1 MIELS
6 SEIVILKL
14 YSTTKLLFSS
24 VIKPMKVFLQERA
37 TPTLEM
43 EIYTL
48 TYSTENIPRDFASWA
63 VGDSK
68 EPELPDGNV
77 ALI

>member
-1 MIELS
+1 
-6 SEIVILKL
+6 
-14 YSTTKLLFSS
+14 
-24 VIKPMKVFLQERA
+24 MKVFLQERA